1 MWPSGPRSPDPS
13 LSHWALVPDTLASLS
28 LHVAL
33 VCHLSS
39 HTSSWPLHCGGPG
52 SPVTVTNSKAR
63 FPFLLPRPQTTVSCE
78 QPRLNLRVTHSPEQ
92 TVKLLWGLR
101 GCLSPRTQRYGCLC
115 RQVVAGSFPTRV
127 FCDIFT
133 LYLGPEHQALE
144 SLLGEEAC
152 RQAMSLCRVSPW
164 PSPHWQESLRAGVLF
179 WSCSTEVGGL
189 LAATCSKQGR

>member
-1 MWPSGPRSPDPS
+1 M
-13 LSHWALVPDTLASLS
+13 ALVPHTLASPS

-33 VCHLSS
+33 VCRLSS
-39 HTSSWPLHCGGPG
+39 HPSPWPLHCGGPG
-52 SPVTVTNSKAR
+52 FPVTVTKSKAK

-115 RQVVAGSFPTRV
+115 RQVVAGSFLTRV

-133 LYLGPEHQALE
+133 LYLGPEHQAME
-144 SLLGEEAC
+144 SLPGRSPADRPCL
-152 RQAMSLCRVSPW
+152 SVVFYLCPAHTDRSTSEHGSV
-164 PSPHWQESLRAGVLF
+164 AGHLQHSG
-179 WSCSTEVGGL
+179 WRGL
-189 LAATCSKQGR
+189 PDSYL